1 MEKRFKTI
9 CIRFHWLV
17 QKKFSIETQ
26 VITQILTEITLI
38 EEVMVIPSRIINHHL
53 LIHPQLNIL
62 EHLVQ
67 AQV

>member
-9 CIRFHWLV
+9 CIRFRWLV

-26 VITQILTEITLI
+26 VITQILTEIILI
-38 EEVMVIPSRIINHHL
+38 EEVMVIINHHL
-53 LIHPQLNIL
+53 LIRPQLNIL

-67 AQV
+67 ARVLI

>member
-9 CIRFHWLV
+9 CIRFRWLV

-26 VITQILTEITLI
+26 VITQILTEIILI
-38 EEVMVIPSRIINHHL
+38 EGVMVIINHHL
-53 LIHPQLNIL
+53 LIRPQLNIL

-67 AQV
+67 TQVLY